1 MSADYIVVKEL
12 MTIDLFA
19 SLKGEEVLLLV
30 GLSNFFHCLNIAALV
45 LQSDRRVNQVQ
56 RIIALLIHDLGE
68 KHELEGCTSLG
79 ISHRTIALEGL
90 IEVRIGSCVVLLIRC
105 YEATHQINLS
115 LEDRDNVDRVGCSF
129 N

>member
-1 MSADYIVVKEL
+1 MSADDIVVKEL

-68 KHELEGCTSLG
+68 KHELKSCTSLG
-79 ISHRTIALEGL
+79 ISHRTIALKCL
-90 IEVRIGSCVVLLIRC
+90 IEVRVSSRVVFFISCN
-105 YEATHQINLS
+105 EAAHQINLS
-115 LEDRDNVDRVGCSF
+115 LEDWDNVDRVGCSF